1 MAMAMLSWVAA
12 MEQNDGGRDAIGGGE
27 RYPAAV
33 AVVHPGR
40 VVAAETEAYAPAAA
54 AAAAAAGGRGE
65 FALAAALVLGEID
78 GRGAMGKKV
87 VGDAESRGER
97 PAAR

>member
-1 MAMAMLSWVAA
+1 

-54 AAAAAAGGRGE
+54 AATAAGRGE